1 MPAYNAE
8 RFINRALQSLA
19 ASTLP
24 CDVYVVDDGS
34 EVPVAN
40 VLGDNS
46 KVHIFRLETNRGI
59 AQARNAGLKA
69 ILDRSYEFVA
79 CLDADDICY
88 PERIAKQVDFLDRH
102 PEVAAVGTWGR
113 HVEEKSGDTISI
125 KRTPADAAAAKRAMR
140 ANMAVINTSAMIR
153 TDALRVVGL
162 YSERYRAAE
171 DYELLRRISAKFAV
185 ANIPEVLVDI
195 CISRDGI
202 SLKRRRRQLLERLK
216 IQLTHFEPMQPGAWS
231 GLVRTLAL
239 LLVPSSLHSKV
250 KSSSKGFYGGVAA
263 LSANGR
269 SLRSP

>member
-8 RFINRALQSLA
+8 RFIGRALQSLA

-24 CDVYVVDDGS
+24 CDVYIVDDGS
-34 EVPVAN
+34 QVPVAQI
-40 VLGDNS
+40 LDDNP
-46 KVHIFRLETNRGI
+46 KIHIVRLDTNRGI

-79 CLDADDICY
+79 CLDADDVCH
-88 PERIAKQVDFLDRH
+88 PERFAKQVEFLDRH
-102 PEVAAVGTWGR
+102 PEVAVVGTWGR
-113 HVEEKSGDTISI
+113 HVEEKSSDTISI
-125 KRTPADAAAAKRAMR
+125 KRTPADAVSAKRAMR

-153 TDALRVVGL
+153 TDALRAVGL

-171 DYELLRRISAKFAV
+171 DYELFRRISAKFAI

-202 SLKRRRRQLLERLK
+202 SLSRRRRQLLERFK
-216 IQLTHFEPMQPGAWS
+216 IQLKYFEPMQPGAWA
-231 GLVRTLAL
+231 GLARTLAL
-239 LLVPSSLHSKV
+239 LLVPASLHAKV
-250 KSSSKGFYGGVAA
+250 KSSSKGFYGVAA

-269 SLRSP
+269 SLHSP